1 MGIKLFTALLCGW
14 AICSTAARAST
25 KADSLKAMGWNVLQA
40 NPVISKTFASDV
52 EDRRKTDLDQVLSDM
67 NTLFGGGHPCT
78 IFVTGASQAAYQP
91 LLDTAAG
98 ILGHTPQLGSYLSS
112 VGTDATDS
120 RSPAFLIF
128 VEKESMSGHE
138 HQLAVF
144 AHEYYHVYQNAQLL
158 DQPASAE
165 PYTWV
170 MEGAAKLFETLYVGY
185 RSNTYTYKQETVTEL
200 LTETKNLYD
209 NESFT
214 FGSSLETHAGINPP
228 GTSNYNVAS
237 VAMAYLAYLSSYNK
251 VLSPDLYAL
260 FHQKGFQTGFTE
272 AFGMSAT
279 AFYSSMNA
287 FFKSRSLAQVQ
298 AIAPRVSDLAILLA
312 TPDVSD
318 ADGDGLTH
326 YEETVKY
333 GTSANSSDSDS
344 DGLSDKQEIDLSLD
358 PLSILDNFDQSEDLG
373 QGWKS
378 LSGFGYYYPAGNF
391 WYRHTG
397 MGWFHATS
405 LDLSNFWLYLPEL
418 GWCWTRQ
425 SLFPYLYQH
434 SMGSWIC
441 FSSADSNR
449 FYRYADNAWTLVE

>member
-1 MGIKLFTALLCGW
+1 
-14 AICSTAARAST
+14 
-25 KADSLKAMGWNVLQA
+25 
-40 NPVISKTFASDV
+40 
-52 EDRRKTDLDQVLSDM
+52 
-67 NTLFGGGHPCT
+67 
-78 IFVTGASQAAYQP
+78 
-91 LLDTAAG
+91 
-98 ILGHTPQLGSYLSS
+98 
-112 VGTDATDS
+112 
-120 RSPAFLIF
+120 
-128 VEKESMSGHE
+128 
-138 HQLAVF
+138 
-144 AHEYYHVYQNAQLL
+144 
-158 DQPASAE
+158 
-165 PYTWV
+165 
-170 MEGAAKLFETLYVGY
+170 
-185 RSNTYTYKQETVTEL
+185 
-200 LTETKNLYD
+200 
-209 NESFT
+209 
-214 FGSSLETHAGINPP
+214 
-228 GTSNYNVAS
+228 
-237 VAMAYLAYLSSYNK
+237 
-251 VLSPDLYAL
+251 
-260 FHQKGFQTGFTE
+260 
-272 AFGMSAT
+272 MSAT

-312 TPDVSD
+312 TPDASD

-333 GTSANSSDSDS
+333 GTSATSSDSDS

-434 SMGSWIC
+434 STGSWLC